1 MNSRFTRTATLASTM
16 ASAVALA
23 LTLGAAGCHQGV
35 KNTSGEVKCSLDRD
49 CGAGSLC
56 HPTQKVC
63 LMTYPDQ
70 RLLASNYDL
79 KSCSLS
85 NIYFSFDS
93 AELTPEGKQ
102 WLDYDVRCI
111 KAIGKPVV
119 LDGYSD
125 AKGEPGYNV
134 DLSSR
139 RAMSVK
145 QYLDQSGVSTAQIA
159 GKGDQN
165 PVTTGT
171 TEQDYAWNRRVEL
184 RFQ

>member
-1 MNSRFTRTATLASTM
+1 MNSLSNRVTTSTKVWTMATLA
-16 ASAVALA
+16 LA
-23 LTLGAAGCHQGV
+23 LGTANCHQGV
-35 KNTSGEVKCSLDRD
+35 KATSPEVKCTLDRD
-49 CGAGSLC
+49 CGTGSLC

-70 RLLASNYDL
+70 RLLAASYDI

-85 NIYFSFDS
+85 NIYFAFDS
-93 AELTPEGKQ
+93 ADLTPEGKQ

-111 KAIGKPVV
+111 KAHAQPVV

-134 DLSSR
+134 DLSNR
-139 RAMSVK
+139 RAMAVK
-145 QYLDQSGVSTAQIA
+145 QYLDQNGVSTAQLA